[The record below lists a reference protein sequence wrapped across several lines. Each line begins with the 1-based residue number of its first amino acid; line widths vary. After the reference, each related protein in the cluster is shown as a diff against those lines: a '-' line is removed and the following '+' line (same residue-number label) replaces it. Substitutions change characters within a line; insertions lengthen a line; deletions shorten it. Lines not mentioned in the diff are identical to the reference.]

1 MHGPRVNL
9 PNGTILQAH
18 LRGNIPMSEKNLSE
32 TARRAHVFNGLNNAS
47 LISIGRLCDDNCIAV
62 FDRKELNI
70 YKNNKKVIHGTRN
83 YRDGLWDIQLPTGN
97 KTYETVSTNIQ
108 YNKLQN
114 PEKENNKSHSPETY
128 ITVKDST
135 LGQIY
140 NISEHQ
146 ANMLVRRDTTK
157 TELAEYYHKCMC
169 SPTLTTLQQAV
180 QKGHLH
186 SWPGI
191 QNLNFKKLIN
201 DILPT
206 AKGHLDQERKNLRS
220 TKTLTEN
227 VSTTK
232 TELLEEDFHPAN
244 IEKNKTYEYASS
256 IVEFQAK
263 TTTYTDLTGRF
274 PHVSSRGSE
283 YIFVMYDY
291 DSNAILAEPLK
302 NRQAKTITDAWEK
315 LHESLTKCGHKT
327 KHFVLDN
334 ECSSDLKA
342 ALKKHN
348 KTFELTPPNIHRR
361 NAAERAIRTLKNHFL
376 ACLATCDPDFPVAE
390 WDRLLPQTVL
400 TLNLLRS
407 SRANPNLSAY
417 TYLFGIFDFNKTPL
431 APPGTKTLI
440 HKKGKQR
447 G

>member
-1 MHGPRVNL
+1 MSTIYKINNICPKLTVIPPHQPCRVICKADTGATSNYFTTNDAHILKNTEKIIHGPRVNL

-18 LRGNIPMSEKNLSE
+18 LRGNIPMSENNLSE

-70 YKNNKKVIHGTRN
+70 YKNNKKVIQGTRN

-97 KTYETVSTNIQ
+97 KASETVSTNIQ
-108 YNKLQN
+108 NNKLQN

-191 QNLNFKKLIN
+191 QNLNFKKL
-201 DILPT
+201 
-206 AKGHLDQERKNLRS
+206 
-220 TKTLTEN
+220 
-227 VSTTK
+227 V
-232 TELLEEDFHPAN
+232 
-244 IEKNKTYEYASS
+244 
-256 IVEFQAK
+256 
-263 TTTYTDLTGRF
+263 
-274 PHVSSRGSE
+274 
-283 YIFVMYDY
+283 IF
-291 DSNAILAEPLK
+291 
-302 NRQAKTITDAWEK
+302 
-315 LHESLTKCGHKT
+315 
-327 KHFVLDN
+327 
-334 ECSSDLKA
+334 
-342 ALKKHN
+342 
-348 KTFELTPPNIHRR
+348 
-361 NAAERAIRTLKNHFL
+361 
-376 ACLATCDPDFPVAE
+376 
-390 WDRLLPQTVL
+390 
-400 TLNLLRS
+400 
-407 SRANPNLSAY
+407 
-417 TYLFGIFDFNKTPL
+417 
-431 APPGTKTLI
+431 
-440 HKKGKQR
+440 
-447 G
+447 